1 MGSSGDGWGIAPV
14 YEAGRGWGR
23 RALARTNTQQEGA
36 AGLEYLRGPMWLP
49 VASQG
54 DKHVEWLQSWEV
66 RAELPE
72 HKGYGHRRHAPP
84 EKALMKQ
91 RQRRLTRDLARP
103 GQPETSVRGGLTPT
117 GPTAG
122 GPGHATGPV
131 EDDPWA
137 DPLARVRKHLERAR
151 AFRGWIDEVPERTA
165 ADLARKE
172 TLTRARVSQVLKLL
186 DLAPAIVEDIE
197 REDRRGPLPSELQLR
212 RIAAIPDPGHQW
224 SRYEQLVRQG
234 DLSIRGGS
242 KAAVASTRSRGCQGD
257 LERARRL
264 QKLWDTGAY
273 DSLKALGRDEGVT
286 GARVSQLLNLLHL
299 APEILAV
306 LDVPEEEVP
315 AGITK
320 SELRAIARLRGHDA
334 QRRAFEE
341 RWPGVLA
348 GVAAK

>member
-1 MGSSGDGWGIAPV
+1 M
-14 YEAGRGWGR
+14 
-23 RALARTNTQQEGA
+23 TQLERA
-36 AGLEYLRGPMWLP
+36 AGFELPRGPIWLP

-84 EKALMKQ
+84 DNALVKQ
-91 RQRRLTRDLARP
+91 RQRRLARDLAGP
-103 GQPETSVRGGLTPT
+103 GQPETSVREALTPT
-117 GPTAG
+117 GPTG
-122 GPGHATGPV
+122 PGPGHATGPT

-137 DPLARVRKHLERAR
+137 DALARVRKHLERAR
-151 AFRGWIDEVPERTA
+151 AFRGWIDAVPERTA
-165 ADLARKE
+165 ADLARRE
-172 TLTRARVSQVLKLL
+172 GLTRARVSQVLKLL

-212 RIAAIPDPGHQW
+212 RIATIADPGRQW
-224 SRYEQLVRQG
+224 GRYEQLVRQG

-242 KAAVASTRSRGCQGD
+242 GKAEVASPRSRGCQGD

-315 AGITK
+315 AGVK
-320 SELRAIARLRGHDA
+320 KADVRAIARLRGHDA
-334 QRRAFEE
+334 QRRAFAK
-341 RWPGVLA
+341 RWPGVLDA
-348 GVAAK
+348 ARVAS